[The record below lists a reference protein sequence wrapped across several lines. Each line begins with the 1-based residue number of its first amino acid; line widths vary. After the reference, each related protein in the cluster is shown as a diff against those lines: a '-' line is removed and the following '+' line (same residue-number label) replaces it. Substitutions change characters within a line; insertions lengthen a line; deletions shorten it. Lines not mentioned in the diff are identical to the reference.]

1 MLGYDV
7 RLWELLTVTSPVGQ
21 LFDVQVLLSKFGEQR
36 VFERT
41 EVSK

>member
-36 VFERT
+36 FTFVLIARQ
-41 EVSK
+41 